1 MTSDIAALIALL
13 EESKEGSREL
23 DIAIAKAMYP
33 ETTYDAAEDKWYLH
47 GFHVRIEEY
56 TRSLDSAL
64 SLVPEGWR
72 AVEVHQLPQSWKW
85 RLEKFQDWGRT
96 AGYISAESRYVPT
109 PALALVIAALKARAT
124 DKAREERNG

>member
-1 MTSDIAALIALL
+1 MTLSALIALL

-64 SLVPEGWR
+64 SLVPEGWCLHLLADHYRYSTACLHR
-72 AVEVHQLPQSWKW
+72 AFGPDEDQKVW
-85 RLEKFQDWGRT
+85 RVGHHWPSK
-96 AGYISAESRYVPT
+96 YSASARAPT
-109 PALALVIAALKARAT
+109 KPLALVIAALKAR
-124 DKAREERNG
+124 GG

>member
-1 MTSDIAALIALL
+1 MTLSALIALL

-47 GFHVRIEEY
+47 GFHVRIEQY

-64 SLVPEGWR
+64 TLLAKGTLWAAVCMEDGPLARLCWPQKDGGYGGGYFEASAHTVP
-72 AVEVHQLPQSWKW
+72 
-85 RLEKFQDWGRT
+85 
-96 AGYISAESRYVPT
+96 
-109 PALALVIAALKARAT
+109 LALVIAALKAR
-124 DKAREERNG
+124 GG